1 MDSTK
6 KTIEIENTL
15 IVFIEAEAT
24 KNKRSFTQ
32 QLNKIVEDE
41 KNRKANQE
49 RNNG

>member
-1 MDSTK
+1 MESTK

-15 IVFIEAEAT
+15 IEFIETEAI

-32 QLNKIVEDE
+32 ELNKIVEDE

-49 RNNG
+49 RNG

>member
-6 KTIEIENTL
+6 KTIEIENVL
-15 IVFIEAEAT
+15 IEFIEKEAE

-32 QLNKIVEDE
+32 ELNIIIENE

-49 RNNG
+49 RNG